1 MRWISSSLLALTLAA
16 CASTTSSA
24 WVVRGSTP
32 VVQGGGGAISEGQMK
47 FESAPIATGRA
58 RSNIY
63 EFDFQTRVPLT
74 GFDFQLLDESGQPV
88 PEGEGTVIRRIGVE
102 TDVVW
107 TANVAVGFPTG
118 TLQSNDIPPGPF
130 RVYLDTITDR
140 PQLRFVMT
148 FRRK

>member
-1 MRWISSSLLALTLAA
+1 MRWISSSLLVLTLAA

-47 FESAPIATGRA
+47 FESAPIATGHA

-74 GFDFQLLDESGQPV
+74 GYSTTYRPPPV
-88 PEGEGTVIRRIGVE
+88 
-102 TDVVW
+102 
-107 TANVAVGFPTG
+107 VA
-118 TLQSNDIPPGPF
+118 
-130 RVYLDTITDR
+130 ITR
-140 PQLRFVMT
+140 HIT
-148 FRRK
+148 TNISS